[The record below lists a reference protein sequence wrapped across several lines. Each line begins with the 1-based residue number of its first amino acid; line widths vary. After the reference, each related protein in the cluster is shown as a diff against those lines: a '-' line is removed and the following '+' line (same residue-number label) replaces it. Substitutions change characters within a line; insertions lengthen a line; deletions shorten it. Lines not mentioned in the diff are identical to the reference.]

1 MMFRVKGFHLCV
13 LLLSVFTACSQRGS
27 DRFQLNQVGF
37 VTSSPKLAVITGKTE
52 GGKFYITANGSTYFT
67 GTLSDEK
74 QSKNSS
80 TVTRI
85 ADFSAFKR
93 EGAYHI
99 SVPGVGTSYEF
110 RIAEDVFSDVSKAVL
125 KAYYYMRSD
134 MPLEKTYAGKWARA
148 AGHPDT
154 TVLVHASAAS
164 DARPAGTVISSP
176 KGWYDAG
183 DYNKY
188 VVNSGIT
195 MGTLLSAY
203 EDFPGYFDKLK
214 TNIPE
219 SSDAV
224 PDILNEVLY
233 NLRWMLSMQDP
244 NDGGVYHKLTNA
256 AFDGMVAPGVTKAP
270 RYVVQ
275 KSTAATLD
283 FAAVMAQ
290 SSRVL
295 GSFKKQLPH
304 LADSCL
310 AAANKAWDWAE
321 KNPSILYDQRGI
333 NQKFDPDITTGEYG
347 DRSVNDEWF
356 WAATELYTSTKEN
369 KFLAVI
375 NERIKDRVALPGWN
389 NVTMLGYYTF
399 IRNEKNLQSCSSL
412 IQMMKDTVLRFANL
426 CLTNE
431 ASNAFGTVIGGSQRE
446 FIWGSNSIAANE
458 GVLLINAYKITSDR
472 KYIEAAL
479 SNLDYILGRNATNY
493 CFVTGIGT
501 KSPMHP
507 HHRPSVSDNIVEP
520 IPGMLVGGPNPGQQ
534 DHCAYP
540 FKEPET
546 SYVDSDCAYAANEI
560 AINWNAPL
568 VYLANAL
575 RVLLK

>member
-1 MMFRVKGFHLCV
+1 MMFRVKDFHLCV
-13 LLLSVFTACSQRGS
+13 LLLSVFTACSQPGS
-27 DRFQLNQVGF
+27 DRIQLNQVGF

-85 ADFSAFKR
+85 ADFSAFKK
-93 EGAYHI
+93 EGVYHI

-110 RIAEDVFSDVSKAVL
+110 RIAEDVFSDVSKAAL

-546 SYVDSDCAYAANEI
+546 SYVDS
-560 AINWNAPL
+560 
-568 VYLANAL
+568 
-575 RVLLK
+575 